1 MSIVIGY
8 ARQSVDKKKTENSVH
23 SQINAIKKY
32 ANTHKIKDVKFISDV
47 KSGRSTTRDGYQSML
62 DVIRKGECHHVIV
75 FRINRLNRNFKDFM
89 ELQTLCEEHH
99 VLITSLSDGR
109 FDLSDK
115 TQAFKIRC
123 LAILGETESNII
135 SENVRSANAIKAENN
150 ELLGTNAPFGYI
162 YMNKS
167 FHIDESKV
175 TTIRFIFNMYVNQGW
190 GYKKISQALINHSK
204 LYNRTPKQ
212 VMRIITNEK
221 YAGLI
226 RNHFGEYEGNFEP
239 IIEKSLFRKAE
250 TIRGS
255 KKTLTHY
262 HPIVLLR
269 KKIRCICG
277 ATMTPIRMN
286 RKHMTC
292 PITYYICPLN
302 DKLGYKK
309 CSMGYFVASKI
320 DKQVIKII
328 EDNIINQQMIQRLEN
343 TIHSKLSLKIKRSR
357 PKYNQDQLIT
367 KLSKQQISIEEYKK
381 QLNKIKE
388 WHNKM
393 NRYNQVNSANQLECI
408 TQNILSNYTL
418 YIDQLSEMITQITV
432 NKDKEITGVFLKN
445 TPLNLLKEKDDKHD
459 ERSTFIST

>member
-1 MSIVIGY
+1 MSITIGY

-23 SQINAIKKY
+23 SQISAIKKY
-32 ANTHKIKDVKFISDV
+32 TDNHKIQDVKFISDV
-47 KSGRSTTRDGYQSML
+47 KSGRSTTRTGYQSML
-62 DVIRKGECHHVIV
+62 DIIRKGECQHIIV
-75 FRINRLNRNFKDFM
+75 FRVNRLNRNFKDFM

-135 SENVRSANAIKAENN
+135 SENVRSANAIKAKNN

-162 YMNKS
+162 YVNKS

-175 TTIRFIFNMYVNQGW
+175 KTIRFIFNMYVNQGW
-190 GYKKISQALINHSK
+190 GYKKISQALTNHSK

-277 ATMTPIRMN
+277 A
-286 RKHMTC
+286 
-292 PITYYICPLN
+292 
-302 DKLGYKK
+302 
-309 CSMGYFVASKI
+309 
-320 DKQVIKII
+320 
-328 EDNIINQQMIQRLEN
+328 QQ
-343 TIHSKLSLKIKRSR
+343 
-357 PKYNQDQLIT
+357 
-367 KLSKQQISIEEYKK
+367 
-381 QLNKIKE
+381 
-388 WHNKM
+388 
-393 NRYNQVNSANQLECI
+393 
-408 TQNILSNYTL
+408 
-418 YIDQLSEMITQITV
+418 
-432 NKDKEITGVFLKN
+432 
-445 TPLNLLKEKDDKHD
+445 
-459 ERSTFIST
+459 